1 MTNNNNIFQFSIYN
15 LQFVIAALLLLASC
29 RDDEYVTYMQ
39 DNIVGPTTDS
49 KVNGMYLL
57 CEGNM
62 GSNKATI
69 DYVDLS
75 NADGNIHYQRNIYA
89 SRNPNTVKELGDVGN
104 DIQIYGGQ
112 MWIVVNCSNKVE
124 VCQGSSCKRIGQVNI
139 PNCRYVAF
147 SDGYAYISS
156 YAGPIQ
162 TSENTQIGRV
172 YKVDTKT
179 LQIASYVDVGY
190 QPEELVVL
198 GNKLYVANSGGYRA
212 PDYDRTVSVIDL
224 ASFKE
229 ERKIDVAVNL
239 HSIRADKYGQL
250 WVSSQ
255 GDYNTIKP
263 KLYYLTRD
271 TNGNMQVA
279 GSFDVAASNMDIVG
293 DTLYYIGTSWN
304 NQTSSNTIRMG
315 LIDVK
320 KLKEIENT
328 LFESAE
334 AKGITLPHGIKVNPY
349 TKDFYLMDAKNYVSS
364 GELLHFKADG
374 TFEWRQWTGDIP
386 SRAVF
391 VTDGNATDDTPDVPD
406 DSGNSPY
413 IAAVDE
419 YVPAPGQFVNT
430 IPLYEEGDDATAMAR
445 KCTEAIA
452 NNKGGMV
459 TLGGYGGY
467 ITFHFDHPVKNVEG
481 EYDLMIKGNAFDGN
495 SEPGIVMVSQDL
507 NGNGLPDDEW
517 YELSGS
523 ADTDCPDKVA
533 YNYEITYTYSAM
545 QDVPW
550 TDSKGR
556 SGTIERNS
564 FHQQEY
570 FPKWLTTEPLK
581 FKGTL
586 LPSNGHLS
594 NGTWILD
601 AFRYG
606 YADNHPNSNTD
617 GCSFNI
623 DWAVDCNT
631 RQAKKLNHIDFVRVY
646 NAMNQQLSGIG
657 ETSTEITGA
666 TDLHN

>member
-1 MTNNNNIFQFSIYN
+1 MRYLSTLIFS
-15 LQFVIAALLLLASC
+15 LSVILLASC
-29 RDDEYVTYMQ
+29 RDDEYITYMQ
-39 DNIVGPTTDS
+39 DNIVGPTTEGE
-49 KVNGMYLL
+49 VNGMYLL

-75 NADGNIHYQRNIYA
+75 NPDGNIHYQRNIYA

-104 DIQIYGGQ
+104 DIKINGGQ

-124 VCQGSSCKRIGQVNI
+124 VCSSSSCRRIGQVDI
-139 PNCRYVAF
+139 PNCRYIAF
-147 SDGYAYISS
+147 HDGYAYVSS
-156 YAGPIQ
+156 YAGPVQ
-162 TSENTQIGRV
+162 VDENAQIGRV

-179 LQIASYVDVGY
+179 LKIVGYVDVGY
-190 QPEELVVL
+190 QPEELTVV
-198 GNKLYVANSGGYRA
+198 GKKLYVANSGGYRV
-212 PDYDRTVSVIDL
+212 PNYDRTVSVIDL
-224 ASFKE
+224 ETFKE

-250 WVSSQ
+250 WVSSR
-255 GDYNTIKP
+255 GNYNDISP
-263 KLYYLTRD
+263 RLYYLKRD
-271 TNGNMQVA
+271 TNGDMQVA
-279 GSFDVAASNMDIVG
+279 GSLDVSASNMDIVG
-293 DTLYYIGTSWN
+293 DSLYYIGTAWN

-315 LIDVK
+315 LVNVREY
-320 KLKEIENT
+320 KEIENT

-334 AKGITLPHGIKVNPY
+334 AKGITLPYGIKVNPY

-364 GELLHFKADG
+364 GELLHFKKDG

-386 SRAVF
+386 SRAAF
-391 VTDGNATDDTPDVPD
+391 VTDGESGGDEPYSPDYD
-406 DSGNSPY
+406 GTNPY

-430 IPLYEEGDDATAMAR
+430 MPQYEDGDDAAAMAQ
-445 KCTEAIA
+445 KCTEALA
-452 NNKGGMV
+452 NDKGGMV
-459 TLGGYGGY
+459 SLGGYGGY
-467 ITFHFDHPVKNVEG
+467 ITFHFDHSVKNIPG

-523 ADTDCPDKVA
+523 ADVDCPDQVT
-533 YNYEITYTYSAM
+533 YGYEITYTYAPM
-545 QDVPW
+545 QNVPW

-570 FPKWLTTEPLK
+570 FPQWLTTEPLK

-606 YADNHPNSNTD
+606 YADNHPNSNKE
-617 GCSFNI
+617 GCSFKI
-623 DWAVDCNT
+623 DWAVDLTT
-631 RQAKKLNHIDFVRVY
+631 RQTINLESIDFIRVY

-666 TDLHN
+666 IDLHMEKK

>member
-1 MTNNNNIFQFSIYN
+1 MRYLSTLIFS
-15 LQFVIAALLLLASC
+15 LSVILLASC
-29 RDDEYVTYMQ
+29 RDDEYVNYMQ
-39 DNIVGPTTDS
+39 DNIVGPTTVGA
-49 KVNGMYLL
+49 VNGMYLL

-104 DIQIYGGQ
+104 DIQINGSQ

-124 VCQGSSCKRIGQVNI
+124 VCSSSSCKRIGQVNI
-139 PNCRYVAF
+139 PNCRYVTF
-147 SDGYAYISS
+147 HDGHAYISS
-156 YAGPIQ
+156 YVGPVQIN
-162 TSENTQIGRV
+162 ENAQIGRV
-172 YKVDTKT
+172 YKVNTTT
-179 LQIASYVDVGY
+179 LQIVGYVDVGY
-190 QPEELVVL
+190 QPEELAVL

-212 PDYDRTVSVIDL
+212 PNYDNTVSVIDL
-224 ASFKE
+224 ATFKE

-255 GDYNTIKP
+255 GDYNSIAP
-263 KLYYLTRD
+263 RLYYMRGD
-271 TNGNMQVA
+271 TDGNMQVA
-279 GSFDVAASNMDIVG
+279 GSFDVSASNIDIVG

-320 KLKEIENT
+320 KLKQVENT

-334 AKGITLPHGIKVNPY
+334 ARGITLPYGIKVNPY

-374 TFEWRQWTGDIP
+374 TFDWRQWTGDIP

-391 VTDGNATDDTPDVPD
+391 VTDGDGADDNPYLPD
-406 DSGNSPY
+406 DSGTNPY

-430 IPLYEEGDDATAMAR
+430 IPASEEGDDAIAMAR

-459 TLGGYGGY
+459 SLGGYGGY
-467 ITFHFDHPVKNVEG
+467 ITFHFDHSVKNVAG

-495 SEPGIVMVSQDL
+495 SEPGIVMVSQDT

-523 ADTDCPDKVA
+523 ADIDNADNIT
-533 YNYEITYTYSAM
+533 YGYEITYTYNAM
-545 QDVPW
+545 QNVPW
-550 TDSKGR
+550 TDSKGQ

-570 FPKWLTTEPLK
+570 FPKWLTDNGQLK

-586 LPSNGHLS
+586 LPHNAHQSNGI
-594 NGTWILD
+594 WILD

-606 YADNHPNSNTD
+606 YADNYPNTNEE
-617 GCSFNI
+617 GCSFKL
-623 DWAVDCNT
+623 DWAVDRNT
-631 RQAKKLNHIDFVRVY
+631 RQAKKLDFIDFIRVY

-666 TDLHN
+666 VDLHCK

>member
-1 MTNNNNIFQFSIYN
+1 MRYLSTYIFSIV
-15 LQFVIAALLLLASC
+15 LILLASC

-39 DNIVGPTTDS
+39 DNIVGPTTGGA
-49 KVNGMYLL
+49 VNGMYLL

-104 DIQIYGGQ
+104 DIQINGSQ

-124 VCQGSSCKRIGQVNI
+124 VCSSSTCQRIGQVDI
-139 PNCRYVAF
+139 PNCRYVTFNA
-147 SDGYAYISS
+147 GYAYITS
-156 YAGPIQ
+156 YAGPVQID
-162 TSENTQIGRV
+162 ENAQIGRV
-172 YKVDTKT
+172 YKVDTQT
-179 LQIASYVDVGY
+179 LKIVGSVDVGY
-190 QPEELVVL
+190 QPEELVVS

-212 PDYDRTVSVIDL
+212 PNYDKTVSVIDL
-224 ASFKE
+224 ATFKE
-229 ERKIDVAVNL
+229 ERKIDVAINL

-255 GDYNTIKP
+255 GDYNSISP
-263 KLYYLTRD
+263 RLYYMRGD
-271 TNGNMQVA
+271 TDGNMQVA
-279 GSFDVAASNMDIVG
+279 GSFDVSASNMDIVG

-320 KLKEIENT
+320 KLNEVDNT
-328 LFESAE
+328 LFESSE
-334 AKGITLPHGIKVNPY
+334 AKGITLPYGIKVNPY

-364 GELLHFKADG
+364 GELLHFLSDG
-374 TFEWRQWTGDIP
+374 TFDWRQWTGDIP

-391 VTDGNATDDTPDVPD
+391 VDTPSISPEGG
-406 DSGNSPY
+406 STPSEGASPY
-413 IAAVDE
+413 IVAVDE
-419 YVPAPGQFVNT
+419 YVPAPGQFVNSL
-430 IPLYEEGDDATAMAR
+430 PLYEEGDDAAAMAR

-452 NNKGGMV
+452 DNKGGMV
-459 TLGGYGGY
+459 SLGGYGGY
-467 ITFHFDHPVKNVEG
+467 ITFHFDHSVKNVAG
-481 EYDLMIKGNAFDGN
+481 EYDLMIKGNAFTGN

-517 YELSGS
+517 YELAGS
-523 ADTDCPDKVA
+523 ADIDNADAIT
-533 YNYEITYTYSAM
+533 YGYEITYTHSPM
-545 QDVPW
+545 QDIPW
-550 TDSKGR
+550 TDSKGQ
-556 SGTIERNS
+556 SGLIERNS

-570 FPKWLTTEPLK
+570 FPLWLTEGGQLK

-586 LPSNGHLS
+586 LPPNAHQS

-601 AFRYG
+601 SFRYG
-606 YADNHPNSNTD
+606 YADNYPNTNEE
-617 GCSFNI
+617 GCSFKL
-623 DWAVDCNT
+623 DWAVEPTT
-631 RQAKKLNHIDFVRVY
+631 RKPKNLDSTDFVRVY
-646 NAMNQQLSGIG
+646 NAMNQQLGGIG

-666 TDLHN
+666 ADLHVGN